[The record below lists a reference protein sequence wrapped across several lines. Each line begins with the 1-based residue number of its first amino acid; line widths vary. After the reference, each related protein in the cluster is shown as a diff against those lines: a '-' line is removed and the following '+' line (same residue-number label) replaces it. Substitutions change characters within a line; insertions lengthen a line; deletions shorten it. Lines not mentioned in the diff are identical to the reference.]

1 MKLKL
6 SMNMALSAAIAA
18 TVVGIGAQT
27 AIAQANPSN
36 CSRMTVSSANLDR
49 SANPARSASPALAAN
64 PVAATVAK
72 SGQFVAAEHPTQGKA
87 QIVVENGKRY
97 LKLDQAFAT
106 DDGPDLFVL
115 LHRESMPQSYSD
127 TSYVNLG
134 RLQNIKGEQRYAI
147 PDDVNLDEFQS
158 AVIWCRQFSATFGY
172 APLNAM

>member
-6 SMNMALSAAIAA
+6 IMGMAISAAIATTIA
-18 TVVGIGAQT
+18 GIGTQT
-27 AIAQANPSN
+27 AIAQTTPNN
-36 CSRMTVSSANLDR
+36 CSRMVISPTDRSTNR
-49 SANPARSASPALAAN
+49 SANSAVAAN
-64 PVAATVAK
+64 PVASTVAK
-72 SGQFVAAEHPTQGKA
+72 SGQFVAAEHPTQGRA

-97 LKLDQAFAT
+97 LQLDQAFAT
-106 DDGPDLFVL
+106 DAGPDLFVL

-127 TSYVNLG
+127 TYISLG

-172 APLNAM
+172 APLSAI